1 MIHVSFLHEE
11 LDLVYPYIHEQKA
24 TFAREGIPQ
33 PSHRILI
40 GEKEIIVELKGN
52 NKDEEV

>member
-11 LDLVYPYIHEQKA
+11 LDLVFPYIREQKQ

-40 GEKEIIVELKGN
+40 GEEEIIVELKGSE
-52 NKDEEV
+52 DAQTS